1 MLGSLPNIGNTEN
14 IHQQTFFW
22 KQGIRTNPQIFL
34 VLPSEESNVL
44 THPLYTYD
52 SIITHPTL

>member
-22 KQGIRTNPQIFL
+22 KQGIQTNPQIFL
-34 VLPSEESNVL
+34 VSPSEENNKLEQRFNPSL
-44 THPLYTYD
+44 IH
-52 SIITHPTL
+52 IC